1 MKIRKPFSHIIAINS
16 KKLDN
21 VLPEFDG
28 ENKEMYNIEI
38 DLIHPF
44 AQVSIGKLFISQ
56 LDISLNQNNNID
68 KVSIVAF
75 YENKNK
81 SSILDGDSIN
91 YLEKYLTKYY
101 LSQRTSKI

>member
-1 MKIRKPFSHIIAINS
+1 MKIKRPFTDILAINS
-16 KKLDN
+16 KKLEN
-21 VLPEFDG
+21 VLPKFNG

-44 AQVSIGKLFISQ
+44 AKICIGKLFISQ
-56 LDISLNQNNNID
+56 LNINFDINNYID

-81 SSILDGDSIN
+81 SSILDGDSVN

-101 LSQRTSKI
+101 LSQRK

>member
-1 MKIRKPFSHIIAINS
+1 MKIKRPFTDILAINS
-16 KKLDN
+16 KKLEN
-21 VLPEFDG
+21 VLPKFNG
-28 ENKEMYNIEI
+28 ENKEI

-44 AQVSIGKLFISQ
+44 AKICIGKLFISQ
-56 LDISLNQNNNID
+56 LNINFDINNYID

-81 SSILDGDSIN
+81 SSILDGDSVN

-101 LSQRTSKI
+101 LSQRK